1 MNVSNTLKFMDHVRR
16 WDNKKL
22 AVVAYRYA
30 GHEDTA
36 LMVANMHTNYAADRS
51 LRTILT
57 TIERSDTLSME
68 GLLNAA
74 DVEYRELYKPRENVI

>member
-1 MNVSNTLKFMDHVRR
+1 MNVSNTLKFMDYVRK

-22 AVVAYRYA
+22 AMLAYTYA

-36 LMVANMHTNYAADRS
+36 KMVGHMHTNNAVDRS

-74 DVEYRELYKPRENVI
+74 DVEYRELHKPRENVI